1 MRRVVILNGPPGCG
15 KDTIGAF
22 AADDWGF
29 ATLSFKQP
37 MYAIAAATIGMPL
50 EEFMQNYNNREWKEQ
65 KHAGWDNKSVRDL
78 MIAVSESFVK
88 PFYGNDYFGR
98 NVAFQIN
105 SMAPFVRDYI
115 ITDGGFYSEV
125 DALVKEGIDV
135 YIVHMFR
142 EGCTFE
148 GDSRNYIVHP
158 ETTMM
163 ELYNN
168 GTIEETLHELTR
180 MLKTHGLPVSYG
192 DNSPIL

>member
-1 MRRVVILNGPPGCG
+1 MSRVVILNGPPGCG

-29 ATLSFKQP
+29 ASLSFKQP
-37 MYAIAAATIGMPL
+37 MYAIAAATIGMTT
-50 EEFMQNYNNREWKEQ
+50 EEFLQNYDNREWKE
-65 KHAGWDNKSVRDL
+65 KLIPEWGNKSVRDL
-78 MIAVSESFVK
+78 MIAVSETYIK
-88 PFYGNDYFGR
+88 PFYGDDYFGR
-98 NVAFQIN
+98 NVAFNIKR
-105 SMAPFVRDYI
+105 MAPFVRDYV

-125 DALVKEGIDV
+125 DALIKEDIEV

-148 GDSRNYIVHP
+148 GDSRNYVVHP
-158 ETTMM
+158 KTTML

-168 GTIEETLHELTR
+168 GTIEETLEELTR

-192 DNSPIL
+192 DNGISL